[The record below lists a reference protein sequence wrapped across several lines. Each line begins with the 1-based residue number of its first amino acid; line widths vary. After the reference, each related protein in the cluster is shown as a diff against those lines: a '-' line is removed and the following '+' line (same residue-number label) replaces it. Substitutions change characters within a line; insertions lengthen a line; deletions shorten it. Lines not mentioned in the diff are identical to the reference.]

1 MSMDDGMEIE
11 EEMDESFDDFEE
23 DDFDPDLDPDMEDD
37 DLSIDEVEGPSYSGK
52 KSKDKYADVAVE
64 SAIVANPK
72 RVQARKKAAK
82 VIGGIISSAELS
94 TEDGQ
99 AKAWKKLSQ
108 DTDGK
113 LAKDYQVGISLD
125 ANDAINHK
133 KFGLGFVV
141 EEVSATK
148 VSVLFEDGLRKLV
161 CKNG

>member
-1 MSMDDGMEIE
+1 MSMDDGIEIE

-23 DDFDPDLDPDMEDD
+23 EDFDPELDPDMEED
-37 DLSIDEVEGPSYSGK
+37 DLAMDEVEGPSYSGK

-64 SAIVANPK
+64 SAVVANPK
-72 RVQARKKAAK
+72 RVQARKKSAK
-82 VIGGIISSAELS
+82 VIGGIISGAELS
-94 TEDGQ
+94 TEAGQ
-99 AKAWKKLSQ
+99 LKAWKKLKE

-113 LAKDYQVGISLD
+113 LAKDYKVGIELN
-125 ANDAINHK
+125 ANDAIMHK

-161 CKNG
+161 CKNS